1 MTLFPPA
8 FTPVLEIDTVLF
20 GSLTEPSAFKLSALL
35 TATPAGAVSYTHLC
49 ITRLRL
55 SLVDQHKIN
64 EEQLK
69 SLGAKGIVKIG
80 NDGLQVVLGPEA
92 ELVAEAMKQKVK

>member
-35 TATPAGAVSYTHLC
+35 TATPAGVIFVTSPDA
-49 ITRLRL
+49 
-55 SLVDQHKIN
+55 SLN
-64 EEQLK
+64 SALFNPFK
-69 SLGAKGIVKIG
+69 SLA
-80 NDGLQVVLGPEA
+80 N
-92 ELVAEAMKQKVK
+92 